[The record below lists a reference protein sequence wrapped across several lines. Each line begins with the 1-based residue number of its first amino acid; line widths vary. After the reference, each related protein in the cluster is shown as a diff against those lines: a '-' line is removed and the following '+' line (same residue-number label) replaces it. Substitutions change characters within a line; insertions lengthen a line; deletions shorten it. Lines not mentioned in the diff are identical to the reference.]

1 MNCFV
6 PMLGDTD
13 KNTLVYY
20 EPIHEKF
27 TEKMMQPSPSY
38 KDMQW
43 VMKEYRKIDFK
54 PKKKKFISAT
64 IR

>member
-1 MNCFV
+1 
-6 PMLGDTD
+6 
-13 KNTLVYY
+13 
-20 EPIHEKF
+20 
-27 TEKMMQPSPSY
+27 MMQPSPSY

-54 PKKKKFISAT
+54 LKKRKFISAT